1 MEKRHIKKV
10 MGLLIALLIV
20 TAGAIIFTVFNIA
33 FGSSLDDEENLPY
46 NYSYTKAICTDSN
59 LCQDNVIYCKNKQV
73 VEMVPLVESTTQFS
87 QNWQD
92 PRSQYEIDRLC
103 D

>member
-1 MEKRHIKKV
+1 MTNKKHKII
-10 MGLLIALLIV
+10 GLLIALLLV
-20 TAGAIIFTVFNIA
+20 TAGAMIFTIFNA
-33 FGSSLDDEENLPY
+33 SFGSSSYQEDVPY

-87 QNWQD
+87 KNWQD
-92 PRSQYEIDRLC
+92 PRSQEDIDRLC